1 MGFVSGG
8 IVLFVVALAEVFVV
22 DVWMLLVVLDTAL
35 GSSGAVLSVLLRE
48 AGPVLLDTSLI
59 VMLSS
64 LLGCSS

>member
-1 MGFVSGG
+1 M
-8 IVLFVVALAEVFVV
+8 FVVALVEVFVV

-35 GSSGAVLSVLLRE
+35 GSSGAVLLSVLLRE